1 MHPVSDRAILA
12 FGARTKRNERVTA
25 LSQAVCNAGRL
36 ISPRW
41 RRSGLP
47 HCQLYA
53 PAALRRSQRT
63 ETAVAG
69 NRAAGFALARVPILP
84 KMFLVEE
91 ADAGAICVLF
101 AEQGELS
108 YAVELRRR
116 SPRSPTT
123 PRRGNM
129 SEQSPARSRF
139 LTRSPAAA
147 CQVIPLRPGGRGAR
161 SGEANPDDSPRE
173 MCQNLARPGSRAGL
187 ATGKRLVVAM
197 LAPLQWL
204 RFRQEAFGLRFA
216 RWRCE
221 GRSGRKG
228 VLHGLTRRLGK
239 KRLQDIHSLKF

>member
-12 FGARTKRNERVTA
+12 FGARTKRNEWVTA

-69 NRAAGFALARVPILP
+69 NRAVGFALARVPILP
-84 KMFLVEE
+84 KMFLV
-91 ADAGAICVLF
+91 G
-101 AEQGELS
+101 
-108 YAVELRRR
+108 R
-116 SPRSPTT
+116 S
-123 PRRGNM
+123 
-129 SEQSPARSRF
+129 

-197 LAPLQWL
+197 LASLQWL
-204 RFRQEAFGLRFA
+204 RFRQEVPLASASRGGGVR
-216 RWRCE
+216 E
-221 GRSGRKG
+221 GRDEKG
-228 VLHGLTRRLGK
+228 PSWPRRRLGK
-239 KRLQDIHSLKF
+239 KRPQDIHSLKF

>member
-1 MHPVSDRAILA
+1 MAEIWS
-12 FGARTKRNERVTA
+12 
-25 LSQAVCNAGRL
+25 
-36 ISPRW
+36 
-41 RRSGLP
+41 P

-116 SPRSPTT
+116 FPAITSNAKAREYVRTIAGSKPLPHSVA
-123 PRRGNM
+123 RGGLPGHPFA
-129 SEQSPARSRF
+129 SVGVAPGPAKPIQTIVRAKCARISR
-139 LTRSPAAA
+139 
-147 CQVIPLRPGGRGAR
+147 
-161 SGEANPDDSPRE
+161 PDPDQEP
-173 MCQNLARPGSRAGL
+173 GL
-187 ATGKRLVVAM
+187 ATGKRLVVVL

-204 RFRQEAFGLRFA
+204 RFRQEVPLASASRGGGVR
-216 RWRCE
+216 E
-221 GRSGRKG
+221 GRDEKG
-228 VLHGLTRRLGK
+228 
-239 KRLQDIHSLKF
+239 SFMA